1 MSRDDATKQPFDLCS
16 RPSESALRPPIS
28 NERARRPERERARW
42 TRSEAR
48 DEGARRITTLR
59 RAEVE
64 KPQSGGCCQTA
75 LSPPCAL
82 GRPQLSRLLV
92 KGLPTGG
99 GAARCRLRQLFYQQA
114 AARRPPFGQ
123 PHTRQFHF
131 APARTRPPPAPSGWP
146 SNQGRAVV
154 SGTRRIGRCRL
165 CGGARA
171 GFGGGGVGGRRLPN
185 LRRGRVWSI

>member
-1 MSRDDATKQPFDLCS
+1 MRAHEELLRYAEQRSRNRNLVVVVKP
-16 RPSESALRPPIS
+16 PSLHLARSPPPSAMGEASTCDR
-28 NERARRPERERARW
+28 RGGARRPEWGA
-42 TRSEAR
+42 TRPTLGQPIEASHLA
-48 DEGARRITTLR
+48 G
-59 RAEVE
+59 
-64 KPQSGGCCQTA
+64 
-75 LSPPCAL
+75 
-82 GRPQLSRLLV
+82 
-92 KGLPTGG
+92 
-99 GAARCRLRQLFYQQA
+99 
-114 AARRPPFGQ
+114 RPPFGQ

-185 LRRGRVWSI
+185 LRRGRIDSSLVHFDQSNEP

>member
-1 MSRDDATKQPFDLCS
+1 MVVVGCQMLFQLLCGSSYYHSADWSSPTVELEEQVSEVGREVAADQPAPDRNLEKNRDNLCEFLNKS
-16 RPSESALRPPIS
+16 PKAVGPS
-28 NERARRPERERARW
+28 
-42 TRSEAR
+42 
-48 DEGARRITTLR
+48 
-59 RAEVE
+59 
-64 KPQSGGCCQTA
+64 
-75 LSPPCAL
+75 
-82 GRPQLSRLLV
+82 GR
-92 KGLPTGG
+92 
-99 GAARCRLRQLFYQQA
+99 GAARPCARQLFYRQPA
-114 AARRPPFGQ
+114 AGRPPFGQ